1 VVNKDLERYPWERIK
16 KWDYIVIAVA
26 AEYHRKY
33 DMVELEDIKQ
43 SLYKWFLEHPNKLNE
58 WEAIS
63 DKDAKNLIYRSLRND
78 ALDYCLEWKA
88 KSIGYETSDIFF
100 YESDVIEALLP
111 SVLRGEFGVSHK
123 LNLVGPSKPPAPAEG
138 GNMMV
143 MMIEIDK
150 AYRKLSTEDRTVL
163 FYRYAESMDYGDVA
177 TEMNLGSEDAARM
190 RHNRAVKKLI
200 TRIGGFRPWSDRD
213 SRNEE
218 TESPDKVVESDN
230 YPEDNDRDKNT
241 DEDELT

>member
-1 VVNKDLERYPWERIK
+1 MVDNTHLEWKRIE

-26 AEYHRKY
+26 SEYHRKY

-58 WEAIS
+58 WEAIGE
-63 DKDAKNLIYRSLRND
+63 KDAKNLIYRCLRND

-88 KSIGYETSDIFF
+88 KSVGYETSDVFF
-100 YESDVIEALLP
+100 YESDIIEALLP

-123 LNLVGPSKPPAPAEG
+123 LNLVGPTKPPAPAEG

-163 FYRYAESMDYGDVA
+163 FYRYAESMDYGDIA

-190 RHNRAVKKLI
+190 RHNRAIKKLI
-200 TRIGGFRPWSDRD
+200 TRIGGFRPWLDKDFDNNTTQKPDELVEEDTKPDENKWSED
-213 SRNEE
+213 S
-218 TESPDKVVESDN
+218 ESDA
-230 YPEDNDRDKNT
+230 E
-241 DEDELT
+241 